1 VRPSFPVAL
10 LTVALLTVACSAG
23 TEAPVATEPAQ
34 ARAPADP
41 NSATDVAYFA
51 GGCFWGVEHYM
62 EQLDGVH
69 AVESGYMGGHVE
81 SPTYE
86 DVSSQTSGHLE
97 TVVVRFDPARV
108 TYEAITQRFFEIH
121 DPTQADG
128 QGPDR
133 GPEYLSAVFYTSD
146 AQRQTAESLVARL
159 TARGYDV
166 VTTLRPAERFWPAE
180 GYHQD
185 YYART
190 GKTPYCHAR
199 VKRFDD

>member
-1 VRPSFPVAL
+1 MRSTIASVLFAGAL
-10 LTVALLTVACSAG
+10 LTACSAG
-23 TEAPVATEPAQ
+23 TDAAVATEPAT
-34 ARAPADP
+34 ATAPADP
-41 NSATDVAYFA
+41 NAPTDVAYFA

-62 EQLDGVH
+62 EQLDGVV

-97 TVVVRFDPARV
+97 TVVVRFDPKRV
-108 TYEAITQRFFEIH
+108 GYETIAQRFFEIH

-128 QGPDR
+128 QGPDL

-146 AQRQTAESLVARL
+146 AQRQTAEALVARL
-159 TARGYDV
+159 KARGYDV

-199 VKRFDD
+199 VQRFGP